1 MLRPL
6 ICAAAA
12 LLTVSTAHAQD
23 PLIPEPVAGAV
34 RSAVQDGDRMGVVV
48 GYWRDG
54 QSDFY
59 AWGTTAADGVPV
71 GPDTLFETGS
81 ITKVFTGELLAALT
95 LSGDAGLDTPLSDI
109 WPGAALPYDLTLG
122 DLATHTGGL
131 PRDIPLAALQSGDDE
146 DLLAAVPPPPL
157 DRTPTYS
164 SVGMALLAR
173 AMEIRTGTPLERL
186 LGRITG
192 PAGLRSTAYHPV
204 DRARLAR
211 PHIGRTGIGDTR
223 PDTVGIGRGAGG
235 LYSTPRDLLRFAVLH
250 LPANRQPR
258 TAFMQVALAGHRDLP
273 LGWQVHEVDGQRIY
287 HHSGEAGGYQTFMGF
302 REDDGGTAVVLMSN
316 SSVDDDLQAIALH
329 LLDPAVP
336 LPTFDRTG
344 GLSSADVEYL
354 AGTYAVAED
363 PEGNRITLVPVDS
376 GLGYVETAPDGTRI
390 RRARLE
396 VVGPGDLRIPG
407 TPIHIRFAPRPSG
420 PIQLVVGG
428 QTFLLV
434 RLAPAD

>member
-1 MLRPL
+1 MLRTL
-6 ICAAAA
+6 ACTAM
-12 LLTVSTAHAQD
+12 LLLATTAAHAQD
-23 PLIPEPVAGAV
+23 PLIPEPVTLAV
-34 RSAVQDGDRMGVVV
+34 RSAVQDGDRMGVVI

-54 QSDFY
+54 RSDFY

-81 ITKVFTGELLAALT
+81 ITKVFTGDLLAALS
-95 LSGDAGLDTPLSDI
+95 LSGDLELDTPLSDI

-131 PRDIPLAALQSGDDE
+131 PRDVPLAALQSGDDE
-146 DLLAAVPPPPL
+146 DLLAAVPAPPL

-164 SVGMALLAR
+164 SAGMALLAR
-173 AMEIRTGTPLERL
+173 AMEIRTGMSMERL

-211 PHIGRTGIGDTR
+211 PHIGRTDIGDTR
-223 PDTVGIGRGAGG
+223 PETVDIGRGAGG

-250 LPANRQPR
+250 LPANRQPQ
-258 TAFMQVALAGHRDLP
+258 TASMQVALVGYRDLP

-287 HHSGEAGGYQTFMGF
+287 HHSGEAGGYQTFVGF

-344 GLSSADVEYL
+344 GLSSADVDYL

-376 GLGYVETAPDGTRI
+376 GLGYSETAPDGTGI

-396 VVGPGDLRIPG
+396 FVGPGDLRIPG
-407 TPIHIRFAPRPSG
+407 TPIHIRFDARQSG
-420 PIQLVVGG
+420 PIRLVVGD
-428 QTFLLV
+428 QTFSLV
-434 RLAPAD
+434 RLDPAD